1 MEVEFD
7 TTPRFRGLMT
17 FLYFMS
23 ILLFSIGMASVSLTL
38 PSPNVAV
45 ILLICSV
52 VFFAAGFVVMNLC
65 KGGAYADDEKFVVY
79 HEFFEKSVF
88 VSAFKYEDIAEVLC
102 AVETFTT
109 RNGRIYY
116 EMVLTVKMKDESEF
130 CVTKRLDILE
140 DFPAQQPD
148 EYKKYISEQPLMK
161 ISHYIDSKLHL
172 NTSA

>member
-7 TTPRFRGLMT
+7 TTPGFRGLMT

-23 ILLFSIGMASVSLTL
+23 ILLFSIGMVSVSLTL

-52 VFFAAGFVVMNLC
+52 VFFAVGFVVMNLC

-79 HEFFEKSVF
+79 HEFFEKSMF

-102 AVETFTT
+102 AVETLTT
-109 RNGRIYY
+109 RNGIRRIYY

-130 CVTKRLDILE
+130 CIIKRLDILE
-140 DFPAQQPD
+140 DFSVQQPD
-148 EYKKYISEQPLMK
+148 
-161 ISHYIDSKLHL
+161 
-172 NTSA
+172 NTKSTFPNILFRNCAIL

>member
-7 TTPRFRGLMT
+7 TTPDFRGLMT

-23 ILLFSIGMASVSLTL
+23 ILLFSIGMALVS
-38 PSPNVAV
+38 SPNVAV
-45 ILLICSV
+45 ILLICAV

-102 AVETFTT
+102 AVETLTT
-109 RNGRIYY
+109 RNGIRRIYY

-130 CVTKRLDILE
+130 CIIKRLDILE
-140 DFPAQQPD
+140 DFPVQQPD
-148 EYKKYISEQPLMK
+148 EYKEYISEQPLMQL
-161 ISHYIDSKLHL
+161 SYYIGKRL
-172 NTSA
+172 NLDTYA